1 MHCVRVILLTAA
13 VVAEGSEAGRC
24 KRGRPRLRGGGGL
37 RLVSSGE
44 GWCVAIGEGEVG
56 LPWLGGVGK
65 GEGFEA
71 KPPGN
76 PVSG

>member
-1 MHCVRVILLTAA
+1 
-13 VVAEGSEAGRC
+13 
-24 KRGRPRLRGGGGL
+24 LRGGGGL

-76 PVSG
+76 PDSG